1 MVPAISKRVPTSV
14 LMSVQTGVQSGMHP
28 RPLEST
34 LARHRFMSAEPTSAP
49 AADAPSLW
57 RRLRRLWP
65 YFGQYR
71 TGWFLAIGAT
81 FMSALTEP
89 AIPALLKP
97 LLDEGFT
104 EGQLQLWMVP
114 TAIIGLFA
122 LRGLAQFASK
132 YALSRIAA
140 DGMVVLRQQLFE
152 RLLHAD
158 LTLFSRQSASQLAN
172 TIVYEVQTGSTLLVQ
187 ALLNLGRDGFTVV
200 ALMAYLIYLN
210 WKLTLIVLVLV
221 PAVALILKV
230 LSRRLYLVTRESQD
244 ATDELA
250 YVVEEN
256 VLSHR
261 MVRLHQAQSQ
271 QGRRFAAL
279 SRRLRDLA
287 LKATRASA
295 ATMPLSQL
303 VAAIA
308 LSTVIAIALS
318 QGRSNGGGAI
328 TVGGFVAFIG
338 AMLMLVSPTRRLADV
353 VHPVTRGLAALERG
367 LELLDT
373 VQPEADAPAAD
384 AGVPE
389 RARGELALHAVSVR
403 YRPDAAPALD
413 AVDLHVRAGETVA
426 LVGPSGSGKTTLA
439 NLLPRFVTPTG
450 GRIELD
456 GIDIGRWPLAALRA
470 QFALV
475 SQDVTMLNDSIA
487 ANVALGAEPIDR
499 ERVQRCLAQANL
511 AEHVAALPQGID
523 TRVGHNATELS
534 GGQRQRLAI
543 ARALYKNAPVLLLD
557 EATSA
562 LDTHSERLVQQALNT
577 AMTGRTTL
585 VIAHRL
591 STIERADRIV
601 VMERGRV
608 VEQGTHAQLLAL
620 GGLYA
625 RLHGQSAPARAD
637 AP

>member
-1 MVPAISKRVPTSV
+1 
-14 LMSVQTGVQSGMHP
+14 MSTETP
-28 RPLEST
+28 P
-34 LARHRFMSAEPTSAP
+34 AP
-49 AADAPSLW
+49 AASPSPSLW
-57 RRLRRLWP
+57 QRLRRLWP

-81 FMSALTEP
+81 LMSARTEP

-104 EGQLQLWMVP
+104 EGELQLWMVP
-114 TAIIGLFA
+114 TAIIGLFV

-158 LTLFSRQSASQLAN
+158 LSLFSRQSASQLAN

-187 ALLNLGRDGFTVV
+187 AFLNLGRDGFTVV
-200 ALMAYLIYLN
+200 ALLAYLIYLN

-230 LSRRLYLVTRESQD
+230 LSRRLYQVTRESQD

-261 MVRLHQAQSQ
+261 MVRLHQAQAQ

-318 QGRSNGGGAI
+318 QGRSGGGGGAV

-373 VQPEADAPAAD
+373 VQPEAEAPAAD

-403 YRPDAAPALD
+403 YREDAAPALD
-413 AVDLHVRAGETVA
+413 AVDLRVRAGETVA
-426 LVGPSGSGKTTLA
+426 LVGSSGSGKTTLA
-439 NLLPRFVTPTG
+439 NLLPRFVAPAG

-456 GIDIGRWPLAALRA
+456 GIDITRWPLAALRA

-475 SQDVTMLNDSIA
+475 SQDVVMLNDSIA

-499 ERVQRCLAQANL
+499 ARVQHCLAQANL
-511 AEHVAALPQGID
+511 AEHVAALPQGMD

-577 AMTGRTTL
+577 AMAGRTTL

-608 VEQGTHAQLLAL
+608 AEQGTHAELMAR

-625 RLHGQSAPARAD
+625 RLHGQAAVATPTT
-637 AP
+637 

>member
-1 MVPAISKRVPTSV
+1 MPT
-14 LMSVQTGVQSGMHP
+14 QADP
-28 RPLEST
+28 
-34 LARHRFMSAEPTSAP
+34 AP
-49 AADAPSLW
+49 AAPAEHALLQ
-57 RRLRRLWP
+57 RLRRLWP

-71 TGWFLAIGAT
+71 LGWVLAIGST
-81 FMSALTEP
+81 LLSALTEP

-104 EGQLQLWMVP
+104 EGDLQLWMVP
-114 TAIIGLFA
+114 TAIIGLFIV
-122 LRGLAQFASK
+122 RGLAQFASK

-152 RLLHAD
+152 RLLQAD
-158 LTLFSRQSASQLAN
+158 LALFSRQSASQLAN

-261 MVRLHQAQSQ
+261 MVRLHQAQTQ

-318 QGRSNGGGAI
+318 QGRGSGGGAV

-373 VQPEADAPAAD
+373 VRPEADAPAAA
-384 AGVPE
+384 AGVPNPAHGDITL
-389 RARGELALHAVSVR
+389 RNVTVR
-403 YRPDAAPALD
+403 YRQDAAPALD
-413 AVDLHVRAGETVA
+413 GVDLQVRAGETVA

-439 NLLPRFVTPTG
+439 NLLPRFVAPTSG
-450 GRIELD
+450 QIELD
-456 GIDIGRWPLAALRA
+456 GIDITRWPLATLRA

-475 SQDVTMLNDSIA
+475 SQDVIMLNDSIA

-499 ERVQRCLAQANL
+499 ERVQRCLRQANL
-511 AEHVAALPQGID
+511 AEHVATLAQGMD
-523 TRVGHNATELS
+523 TLVGHNATELS

-543 ARALYKNAPVLLLD
+543 ARALYKDAPVLLLD

-577 AMTGRTTL
+577 VMAGRTTL

-591 STIERADRIV
+591 STVEHADRIV

-608 VEQGTHAQLLAL
+608 MEQGTHAELMAR
-620 GGLYA
+620 GGRYA
-625 RLHGQSAPARAD
+625 RLHGQSLPAEPA
-637 AP
+637 A